1 MNYYF
6 ISFLTLLVIIYLLK
20 LKKNIENFCIGLYNK
35 CKFQNPNKPL
45 EKRLTV
51 GTFTGNVGDFREPST
66 KFFCR

>member
-20 LKKNIENFCIGLYNK
+20 LKNIENFCIGLYNK
-35 CKFQNPNKPL
+35 CKFQDPNKPL

-51 GTFTGNVGDFREPST
+51 GTFTGNIGDFREPST